1 MTLPLEKEEQ
11 VNKGGRPV
19 GSSTKISKLQRIS
32 TKLNKMANEDAIP
45 LLEKSLAGEPI
56 DKERLAS
63 AKFVVTTA
71 KQYHQAILAEKDAL
85 EGGKNEGKQEGEV
98 PEDDENAP
106 AKFSLKIVKNG

>member
-1 MTLPLEKEEQ
+1 MTLPLEKEPE

-45 LLEKSLAGEPI
+45 LLEKSLAGENI

-71 KQYHQAILAEKDAL
+71 KQYHQAILAEKENFDKDN
-85 EGGKNEGKQEGEV
+85 GGKDET
-98 PEDDENAP
+98 PADEDSENAP
-106 AKFSLKIVKNG
+106 ARFSLQIVKNG